1 MPCVYLYIFN
11 LNPRKSDYFC
21 SWCQKTLVRGA
32 ILAYVEDY
40 FMAFTGRNQCK
51 DRQPTLYVVPC
62 DHPLALAVPFKVDS
76 LDLMRQW
83 RTVGS
88 LQLLAFSIPLISA
101 SRIDDIHRGEL
112 SGL

>member
-1 MPCVYLYIFN
+1 
-11 LNPRKSDYFC
+11 
-21 SWCQKTLVRGA
+21 
-32 ILAYVEDY
+32 
-40 FMAFTGRNQCK
+40 MAFTGRNQCK
-51 DRQPTLYVVPC
+51 DRQPTLCVVPC